1 MSETENV
8 PASECWFEC
17 GALGGGTDMG
27 ICLDYTDTDNTP
39 CPDGVRTGG
48 RTTKTLSE
56 EAGSKQAGYTHQVR
70 KFCEFEYI
78 GDGSTPYDGMTA
90 DEKMGIKFSMDEQFL
105 MPINS
110 RLFLMLPYYTYFTIK
125 VYVSSRSHLQ

>member
-48 RTTKTLSE
+48 RTTKTLPE
-56 EAGSKQAGYTHQVR
+56 EAFTYSHNKYLSENIYR
-70 KFCEFEYI
+70 
-78 GDGSTPYDGMTA
+78 
-90 DEKMGIKFSMDEQFL
+90 
-105 MPINS
+105 
-110 RLFLMLPYYTYFTIK
+110 YYMRD
-125 VYVSSRSHLQ
+125 V